1 MKKTIITIL
10 QLQLVTLTL
19 PAAVPLRWTVET
31 SRVQPAVFEAYQ
43 GETLTFEAALQSKGK
58 PLEAP
63 LNYSFFWQPN
73 GMGSTYWEAPLP
85 SAVELARRC
94 FHQHPLRHLHA
105 LDGRLSAPT
114 TSTARRFY
122 AWGTFAQQMSDG

>member
-19 PAAVPLRWTVET
+19 PAAALRWTVET

-43 GETLTFEAALQSKGK
+43 GETLTFEAALQSHGK

-63 LNYSFFWQPN
+63 VNYSFF
-73 GMGSTYWEAPLP
+73 
-85 SAVELARRC
+85 
-94 FHQHPLRHLHA
+94 
-105 LDGRLSAPT
+105 
-114 TSTARRFY
+114 
-122 AWGTFAQQMSDG
+122 